1 MVKIGD
7 KVRFLNDVGG
17 GIVCGFQGKNIVLV
31 EDENGFDIPTLINEV
46 VVIEEQKT
54 KPSPHVPASKE
65 EEVGQR
71 NEVKENTP
79 LSAVRLSPR
88 PSEQSRNRSDWG
100 TKRRCLGFGGEAVP
114 LERPNADRLTVL
126 LSFVPVNIKEL
137 SKTTFEAYLI
147 NDCNYFISFALCTVE
162 NASWTL
168 RSQGIG
174 EPNTKLFLEEIT
186 YADLNAIQRI
196 GVQLIAWKQDRPFA
210 AKQPVS
216 INLRIDTTKFY
227 KLHTFRESL
236 FFNEPTLEYDIV
248 RDDQPNSRHTQPLPV
263 KEGNGRLDLS
273 PKYDKNT
280 YYVNGEKRV
289 TAPFPHREGHGGG
302 SVIEVD
308 LHAHELLETTAG
320 MSAGDIK
327 EHQLTV
333 FRETMNAHL
342 KEKGRRIVFIHG
354 KGEGVLRQA
363 IVSELKHSYKSCT
376 WQDASFQQYGFGATM
391 VVIH

>member
-1 MVKIGD
+1 MKIGD
-7 KVRFLNDVGG
+7 RVRFLSDVGG
-17 GIVCGFQGKNIVLV
+17 GIIKGFQGKNIVLV
-31 EDENGFDIPTLINEV
+31 EDEDGFQMPVLATDV
-46 VVIEEQKT
+46 VVVTTDDYNIAKVDTMGRNQKPQAVAAPPSAKATDNNYEADEEDID
-54 KPSPHVPASKE
+54 P
-65 EEVGQR
+65 
-71 NEVKENTP
+71 
-79 LSAVRLSPR
+79 
-88 PSEQSRNRSDWG
+88 
-100 TKRRCLGFGGEAVP
+100 
-114 LERPNADRLTVL
+114 ADRPITYKPKPEERADGDKLSVF
-126 LSFVPVNIKEL
+126 LSFVPVDPKEF
-137 SKTTFEAYLI
+137 SKTTFECYLV

-168 RSQGIG
+168 RSQGIV

-216 INLRIDTTKFY
+216 INLRIDATKFY

-236 FFNEPTLEYDIV
+236 FFDEPTLEYDIV

-280 YYVNGEKRV
+280 YYVNGLNKN
-289 TAPFPHREGHGGG
+289 
-302 SVIEVD
+302 
-308 LHAHELLETTAG
+308 